1 MKIEMTIE
9 EYNMLRDCMVKG
21 IAFAL
26 TTDNDSDLEATYNKL
41 LYEITQNVRYT
52 DDLEIVNKQMK

>member
-9 EYNMLRDCMVKG
+9 EYNLLRDCMVKG

-26 TTDNDSDLEATYNKL
+26 TTDNNFDLSATYNRL
-41 LYEITQNVRYT
+41 LYEVTQNVKYT
-52 DDLEIVNKQMK
+52 DEIEKE

>member
-9 EYNMLRDCMVKG
+9 EYNLLRDCMVKG

-26 TTDNDSDLEATYNKL
+26 TTDNNSDLGATYNKL
-41 LYEITQNVRYT
+41 LFEITQNVRYT
-52 DDLEIVNKQMK
+52 DEIEKE

>member
-9 EYNMLRDCMVKG
+9 EYNLMRDCMVKG

-26 TTDNDSDLEATYNKL
+26 TTDNNPGLSAIYNRL
-41 LYEITQNVRYT
+41 LYDITQNVKYT
-52 DDLEIVNKQMK
+52 DEIEKE

>member
-9 EYNMLRDCMVKG
+9 EYNLLRDCMVKG

-26 TTDNDSDLEATYNKL
+26 TTDNNSDLGSTYNKL
-41 LYEITQNVRYT
+41 LFDITQNVKYT
-52 DDLEIVNKQMK
+52 DDIEKE

>member
-21 IAFAL
+21 IASAL
-26 TTDNDSDLEATYNKL
+26 TIDNDPDLSSSYNRL
-41 LYEITQNVRYT
+41 LYEITQSVKYT
-52 DDLEIVNKQMK
+52 DEIEKE